1 MTITA
6 SNHAELNAKMNQDD
20 NAKNNE
26 LYLHTNY
33 DSLDEGNQSKTFGM
47 FVKLEVK
54 STENE

>member
-1 MTITA
+1 M
-6 SNHAELNAKMNQDD
+6 HQDD

-26 LYLHTNY
+26 LSLHTNY

-54 STENE
+54 STENEWFR